1 MQQEKITYD
10 DFALYLLVFSVTFEN
25 WNPFGL
31 QGVFS
36 ITKMTTIFYLISSL
50 SVFSKRV
57 SLKYM
62 SYYILP
68 LLCYVISES
77 IASLINLKYIETFYD
92 ITSFKVLQLI
102 LFMILISNHLI
113 AKPHLNLKVL
123 KIYVYSI
130 ALLSFLFL
138 MGIGIDTEYTDF
150 TSRLSLFG
158 ENPNAIGVKGAI
170 ALMIIFSLILEGKV
184 KIFLKIVFCIF
195 SLAIIAMISGT
206 ASRGAFI
213 LVFLGGFITVILQ
226 KITFKLKLLT
236 ILVASVIGIF
246 MWQYFLSNKV
256 LLKRLKETT
265 EEGKTGRDELWTAG
279 MNIFYDNPILGVG
292 RSGFLKEMNIYF
304 GLPMDTHNVFISLL
318 ATTGLIGFL
327 FFILFFIR
335 IWKYAFYS
343 YKYSKS
349 ILFLIILFI
358 LTVHMSKAGG
368 ILTQIFPWFI
378 FSIVIG
384 ATRLSKQQQ
393 YN

>member
-1 MQQEKITYD
+1 MQQEKITFD

-50 SVFSKRV
+50 SVFSERI
-57 SLKYM
+57 SLRYL
-62 SYYILP
+62 SYYIIP
-68 LLCYVISES
+68 LLCYVISETIS
-77 IASLINLKYIETFYD
+77 SLINMKYIVTFYD

-113 AKPHLNLKVL
+113 AKPSLNIKVL

-130 ALLSFLFL
+130 ATLSILFL

-184 KIFLKIVFCIF
+184 NFFLKIIFGVF

-213 LVFLGGFITVILQ
+213 LVFLGGFITVLLQ

-236 ILVASVIGIF
+236 MLLASVIGIL
-246 MWQYFLSNKV
+246 MWQYFLSNEV

-265 EEGKTGRDELWTAG
+265 GKEKQG
-279 MNIFYDNPILGVG
+279 
-292 RSGFLKEMNIYF
+292 EMNY
-304 GLPMDTHNVFISLL
+304 G
-318 ATTGLIGFL
+318 
-327 FFILFFIR
+327 R
-335 IWKYAFYS
+335 
-343 YKYSKS
+343 
-349 ILFLIILFI
+349 
-358 LTVHMSKAGG
+358 
-368 ILTQIFPWFI
+368 QE
-378 FSIVIG
+378 
-384 ATRLSKQQQ
+384 
-393 YN
+393 